1 MIQRLYNSK
10 YEIEPRMMLLA
21 ISAPDKSFTEDQM
34 VMYDFMT
41 VYAHEFSGQ
50 GQNLH
55 GDNGF
60 KYSEFSAR
68 KQAVSEAIK
77 ALVKNGM
84 LQVVMN
90 NGFQFRATES
100 GINCFSKMESSY
112 ALEYTTQLKEILKEY
127 SNYSEGELHKLIR
140 AKALKEEGRS

>member
-1 MIQRLYNSK
+1 
-10 YEIEPRMMLLA
+10 MLLA

-41 VYAHEFSGQ
+41 VYAREFWEQ

-77 ALVKNGM
+77 ELVRNGM

-90 NGFQFRATES
+90 NGFQFQATEA

-112 ALEYTTQLKEILKEY
+112 ATEYRKQLKEIL
-127 SNYSEGELHKLIR
+127 NRFSEHREDELHKLIR